1 MNRRDW
7 LSLACVALAA
17 GIAGCAA
24 PPTPSGAEL
33 TKLDR
38 LTGVMSR
45 RLAIS
50 EDVARIKWN
59 TKAPVEDLPREQA
72 VLALARKLATQA
84 KLDPDLTAA
93 FFAAQIEAS
102 KSVQTALIARWTE
115 ERKPPFANVPDLG
128 RDLRPQ
134 LDRLTFD
141 LLAAFAAAQPALT
154 SADDREW
161 FAGRA
166 RRELKGFPGGDKTAS
181 DALAWLKTYEQER
194 KGK

>member
-1 MNRRDW
+1 MKRRFW
-7 LSLACVALAA
+7 LTLACAALAA
-17 GIAGCAA
+17 GITGCAA
-24 PPTPSGAEL
+24 PPTPPGADL

-50 EDVARIKWN
+50 EDVARVKWN
-59 TKAPVEDLPREQA
+59 SKAPVEDLPREQA
-72 VLALARKLATQA
+72 VLASVRKLAVQA
-84 KLDPDLTAA
+84 KLDPDLLAA

-102 KSVQTALIARWTE
+102 KSVQNALIEGWTA
-115 ERKPPFANVPDLG
+115 ERRPPFTKVPDLG

-141 LLAAFAAAQPALT
+141 LLAAYAVAQPALA

-166 RRELKGFPGGDKTAS
+166 RREFKGFPGGDRTA
-181 DALAWLKTYEQER
+181 DAALAWLK
-194 KGK
+194 K

>member
-1 MNRRDW
+1 MNRRTW
-7 LSLACVALAA
+7 LTLASAALAA
-17 GIAGCAA
+17 GMAGCAA
-24 PPTPSGAEL
+24 PPTPSGADL

-50 EDVARIKWN
+50 EDVARVKWN

-72 VLALARKLATQA
+72 VLASVRKLAVQA
-84 KLDPDLTAA
+84 KLDPDRVAA

-102 KSVQTALIARWTE
+102 KVVQNALIERWTA
-115 ERKPPFANVPDLG
+115 ERRPPFTNAPDLA

-141 LLAAFAAAQPALT
+141 LLAAYAVAQTALD
-154 SADDREW
+154 SKDEREW
-161 FAGRA
+161 FTARA
-166 RRELKGFPGGDKTAS
+166 RREFRDFPGGDRTA
-181 DALAWLKTYEQER
+181 DAALAWLKKFDDER
-194 KGK
+194 KSK